1 MSIIELRNSKLSSV
15 VYRTIDCRTNDN
27 LINIVNPKIDRMLS
41 LIEQVQKLSSQ
52 LTAKFDK
59 LPKDFQTP
67 GMTEYSQRLKRTAE
81 AAIVTASTV
90 LESQSTIVGGEAGQ
104 QPPSS
109 SSGELSEDQRKHK
122 IEEWISNLTVSHGER
137 EQEYDS
143 LSELTPDDSVSSM
156 GMNKNT
162 RSQQINEA
170 RIPGSSSAADM
181 SAGTPKTTSMGRANS
196 IQNVFEKGFAHSSQD
211 QEISS
216 SSEESYF
223 DAISENSLTDYR
235 ADRKVDT
242 SYDEE
247 SVKELLAVLGAKFD
261 ATKWKANELLLD
273 LAKMEV
279 GCGVRSNS
287 NIVGTVLYLLEK
299 GADVNAMNAE
309 SQTPLYCASEVGNTA
324 VVELLVKKN
333 ADFNIKDRGGW
344 TALHVAASMG
354 RTPVVEILL
363 KSGVDVEQETK
374 PYQCTALAVAAS
386 YGRTSTV
393 ECLLKAGASIDASDN
408 EAWTSLLWA
417 SSLGHVGVAET
428 LLKAGASIDARIN
441 DDRTALIG
449 ASSKGHVGVVEA
461 LLKAG
466 AALDLQTNIGWTAL
480 MCSAYWGHKAIAEL
494 LLAAGAD
501 IRARSKDGDTVLH
514 WVLRKHLENC
524 AKNNNCAFCAGSETR
539 QDMVKLLCE
548 KGVDP
553 SAKGWSG
560 QSPLSIV
567 YEEDIYSK
575 SEQEALTKVL
585 KKFGAKSPGSRR

>member
-109 SSGELSEDQRKHK
+109 SSGELSEDQRKRK

-137 EQEYDS
+137 EQEYDI
-143 LSELTPDDSVSSM
+143 LSELTPDDSISSI
-156 GMNKNT
+156 GMNRN
-162 RSQQINEA
+162 RSSQQTNEA
-170 RIPGSSSAADM
+170 GIPGPSSAADK
-181 SAGTPKTTSMGRANS
+181 SAGTPKQMSTGRTNLV
-196 IQNVFEKGFAHSSQD
+196 QNIFEEGFAHLSQD

-216 SSEESYF
+216 SREEPHF
-223 DAISENSLTDYR
+223 DQISENTLTDYR

-242 SYDEE
+242 SYDEK
-247 SVKELLAVLGAKFD
+247 SAKELLAVLGAKFD

-333 ADFNIKDRGGW
+333 ADFNIKDEYGW
-344 TALHVAASMG
+344 TALHIAASRG

-374 PYQCTALAVAAS
+374 SHRFTALAIAAS
-386 YGRTSTV
+386 NGRTSTV
-393 ECLLKAGASIDASDN
+393 ECLLKAGASIDARDN
-408 EAWTSLLWA
+408 EARTSLRW
-417 SSLGHVGVAET
+417 
-428 LLKAGASIDARIN
+428 
-441 DDRTALIG
+441 
-449 ASSKGHVGVVEA
+449 ASSKGHVGVVEV

-466 AALDLQTNIGWTAL
+466 AALNLQDKYGWTAL
-480 MCSAYWGHKAIAEL
+480 TISAYWGHKTSTEL

-501 IRARSKDGDTVLH
+501 IRARSTKGDTVLH
-514 WVLRKHLENC
+514 LVLRKHLVDC
-524 AKNNNCAFCAGSETR
+524 AKDKICAFCTGSETR
-539 QDMVKLLCE
+539 QDMVKLICE
-548 KGVDP
+548 NGADP
-553 SAKGWSG
+553 SALGQSG
-560 QSPLSIV
+560 QSPLSMV
-567 YEEDIYSK
+567 YEEGVYSK
-575 SEQEALTKVL
+575 NEQEALTKVL
-585 KKFGAKSPGSRR
+585 KKFGAKSPGPRR